1 MRATVTR
8 VHDDRVKAILI
19 VDDDPEVGEAL
30 AIYLTAEGYRTQI
43 ATDGHEALAAMR
55 EDGFLPDL
63 VITDILMPRMDGLA
77 LMKEMKADDRLAKT
91 PVLLMTGA
99 PAFAREAPRDTP
111 IVLHKPIGLDA
122 MLAVIEQMIGR

>member
-1 MRATVTR
+1 M
-8 VHDDRVKAILI
+8 KSILI
-19 VDDDPEVGEAL
+19 VDDDPAVGEAL

-55 EDGFLPDL
+55 EDGFIPDL
-63 VITDILMPRMDGLA
+63 VITDIVMPRMDGLV
-77 LMKEMKADDRLAKT
+77 LMKEMKDDAALSKT

-99 PAFAREAPRDTP
+99 PAFARDAPKDTP

-122 MLAVIEQMIGR
+122 MLAVIEQLVGR